1 MKVYTVGT
9 LKEIIQDLP
18 DDMKIVKYTEGMEQR
33 GYLEGAFA
41 RVEQRIPVK
50 HDTYD
55 RFDYTEYSYQ
65 SYERSPDG
73 FDVLVIE

>member
-18 DDMKIVKYTEGMEQR
+18 DDMKIVKYTEGMEQQ
-33 GYLEGAFA
+33 GYFEGTFA
-41 RVEQRIPVK
+41 AVEKRIPVK
-50 HDTYD
+50 KDTYD
-55 RFDYTEYSYQ
+55 RFDYTRYSYQ